1 MGGTPGQPPGGADYR
16 IQYQTEMPEVMGRK
30 LGLTDVGV
38 ALGQGEDAYGRRRT
52 YKGRAEALGGDPN
65 ILDPTHDDYLETWDE
80 RFQGALDERGIP
92 QQGVAQWDPGG
103 LQEKAYNI
111 MEEGV
116 GVDPTTGQVTGLEG
130 YLNPYQSYVTQ
141 GIEDQ
146 FAKAQ
151 NQANVQATQAG
162 AFGGARQGLQTAELA
177 RQQAEAVGSSLAQGY
192 GQAQQLRMQDVSNL
206 MQVGEQQRQ
215 LTQQEMDAQYRSQ
228 IQGMYEPYQRLGFVS
243 DIMQGAPTSASALT
257 MATTPQANPLAQA
270 VGAGI
275 SGLAL
280 YQGYQ
285 NLAGGQTTT

>member
-1 MGGTPGQPPGGADYR
+1 MTGTPGQPPGGASYDVSYR
-16 IQYQTEMPEVMGRK
+16 AELPEVMGRK
-30 LGLTDVGV
+30 LGLTDVGI
-38 ALGQGEDAYGRRRT
+38 ALGQGQDAFMKRRAR
-52 YKGRAEALGGDPN
+52 KGTLDPN
-65 ILDPTHDDYLETWDE
+65 VLDPTHAAYQETWDE
-80 RFQGALDERGIP
+80 RWGGALEGRDVP

-111 MEEGV
+111 MEQGV
-116 GVDPTTGQVTGLEG
+116 GEAYIDPQTGQKTVAGLEA
-130 YLNPYQSYVTQ
+130 YLNPYQEYVTG
-141 GIEDQ
+141 GIEEQ
-146 FAKAQ
+146 FGKAQ
-151 NQANVQATQAG
+151 NQANIQASQAG

-177 RQQAEAVGSSLAQGY
+177 RQQAEAVGSSLAQGF

-206 MQVGEQQRQ
+206 MQVGEQGRQ
-215 LTQQEMDAQYRSQ
+215 LTQQEMDANYRAK
-228 IQGMYEPYQRLGFVS
+228 IQGLYEPYQRLGFVS

-285 NLAGGQTTT
+285 NATT